1 MVHCTFCGNTNLK
14 IIPASIFKDPIF
26 VLIHTLL
33 ALVLVY
39 SYFGV
44 ESESSSTALAL
55 IGIVFYPI
63 VLISF
68 LMNRDGRPQH
78 YCKDCRTVIGTVTD
92 VAVAEYETMP
102 ERKKTVQRQGPKRR
116 YLREIIMV
124 SGSVGS
130 VISLILILV
139 PK

>member
-1 MVHCTFCGNTNLK
+1 MHCTFCGNTNLK
-14 IIPASIFKDPIF
+14 TISASIFKDPIF
-26 VLIHTLL
+26 ALIHTLL

-44 ESESSSTALAL
+44 ESESSSIALAL
-55 IGIVFYPI
+55 IGIVSYPI

-78 YCKDCRTVIGTVTD
+78 HCKDCRTVIRTATD
-92 VAVAEYETMP
+92 VDVAEYETMP

>member
-1 MVHCTFCGNTNLK
+1 M
-14 IIPASIFKDPIF
+14 FKDPIF

-44 ESESSSTALAL
+44 ESVPFDANLAL
-55 IGIVFYPI
+55 TGVVFYPI
-63 VLISF
+63 VLIFF

-78 YCKDCRTVIGTVTD
+78 YCKDCRTVTRTVTD
-92 VAVAEYETMP
+92 VNIAEYETAP
-102 ERKKTVQRQGPKRR
+102 ERKKTVQRQGPKRWH
-116 YLREIIMV
+116 LREIIMV

-130 VISLILILV
+130 VISLVLILV

>member
-1 MVHCTFCGNTNLK
+1 MHCTFCGNTNLK
-14 IIPASIFKDPIF
+14 TIPASIFKDPIF

-44 ESESSSTALAL
+44 ESESSGTTLAL
-55 IGIVFYPI
+55 TGIVFYSI
-63 VLISF
+63 VLIFF

-78 YCKDCRTVIGTVTD
+78 HCKDCRTVIRTVTD
-92 VAVAEYETMP
+92 VDVAEYETMP
-102 ERKKTVQRQGPKRR
+102 ERKRTAQRQGPKRR
-116 YLREIIMV
+116 YLREIITI

>member
-1 MVHCTFCGNTNLK
+1 MHCTFCGNTNLK
-14 IIPASIFKDPIF
+14 TIPASIFKDPIF

-44 ESESSSTALAL
+44 ESESSSITLAL
-55 IGIVFYPI
+55 TGIVFYSI
-63 VLISF
+63 VLIFF

-78 YCKDCRTVIGTVTD
+78 HCKDCRTVIRTVTD
-92 VAVAEYETMP
+92 VDVAEYETMP
-102 ERKKTVQRQGPKRR
+102 ERKRTVQRQGPKRR